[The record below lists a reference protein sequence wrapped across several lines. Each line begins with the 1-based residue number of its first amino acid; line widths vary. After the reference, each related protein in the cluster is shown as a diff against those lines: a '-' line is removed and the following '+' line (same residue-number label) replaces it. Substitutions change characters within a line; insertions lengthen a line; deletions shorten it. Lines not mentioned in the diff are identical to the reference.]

1 MSISYRYLSLES
13 AVASLDSVKRGEVSV
28 SDELEKDDFHLR
40 PFTDSGIKTE
50 RLLEAR
56 SLFFV
61 ELKTPSENTSDLTIS
76 FSEFDRIFTRSC
88 STIFHDMSPIDGFS
102 REVWSYLTL
111 RLLPDLAL
119 WRWNVNKT
127 DERFLG
133 GAERSCFQRLWL
145 RSYVLGGD
153 LASQLFEDEAVNIFE
168 RPEATHA
175 YSVVSSSRSVQIYP
189 VGSPKI
195 ISSNQSSYEALF
207 KFQVM
212 FPKDLTEKKELIFS
226 TFAILENG
234 NPELDP
240 PPGVEVPK
248 ILGISLE
255 GQLLSQTAAI
265 ELDQSMHMKY
275 LEIAVSGPQGV
286 GSTCRWKEVD

>member
-13 AVASLDSVKRGEVSV
+13 AVTSLDAVKRGEVSV

-56 SLFFV
+56 SQFFV
-61 ELKTPSENTSDLTIS
+61 ELKAPSENTSDLTIS

-168 RPEATHA
+168 RPEALGGNKRLALSIANFIVTNRGVNDLD
-175 YSVVSSSRSVQIYP
+175 SKEKVVTTEIVKQTAKRLRRAMSVQ
-189 VGSPKI
+189 VVQTMSD
-195 ISSNQSSYEALF
+195 S
-207 KFQVM
+207 
-212 FPKDLTEKKELIFS
+212 ELENYIAK
-226 TFAILENG
+226 TFAETL
-234 NPELDP
+234 
-240 PPGVEVPK
+240 K
-248 ILGISLE
+248 IKVDG
-255 GQLLSQTAAI
+255 TAG
-265 ELDQSMHMKY
+265 LK
-275 LEIAVSGPQGV
+275 
-286 GSTCRWKEVD
+286 